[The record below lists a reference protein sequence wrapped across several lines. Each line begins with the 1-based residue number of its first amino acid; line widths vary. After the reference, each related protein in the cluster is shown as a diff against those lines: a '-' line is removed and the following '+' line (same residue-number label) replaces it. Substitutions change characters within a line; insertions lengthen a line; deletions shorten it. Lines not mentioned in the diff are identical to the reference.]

1 MLIVAVAVF
10 AIAALLGVLMAVD
23 AFKGVGS
30 SRLSRWS
37 HAGFVLLG
45 SVLVI
50 LAALGGDHRVW
61 INIGLAVVIIPLG
74 VWLCY
79 KRFRGIH
86 PKALLVIHG
95 GLAVVCFL
103 ILAYYTFDPR

>member
-1 MLIVAVAVF
+1 MP
-10 AIAALLGVLMAVD
+10 AL
-23 AFKGVGS
+23 F
-30 SRLSRWS
+30 
-37 HAGFVLLG
+37 F

-79 KRFRGIH
+79 RRSRGIH
-86 PKALLVIHG
+86 PKGLVVIHG
-95 GLAVVCFL
+95 GLAVACFL
-103 ILAYYTFDPR
+103 ILAYYASDPR

>member
-1 MLIVAVAVF
+1 
-10 AIAALLGVLMAVD
+10 
-23 AFKGVGS
+23 VGS

-61 INIGLAVVIIPLG
+61 INISLAVVIIPLG

-79 KRFRGIH
+79 KRLRGIH
-86 PKALLVIHG
+86 PKALLVVIHG
-95 GLAVVCFL
+95 GLAAVCLL